1 MKMRVV
7 SLILGLFM
15 LAFTLVSCGKE
26 SAEAG
31 GKSPFEDRFV
41 KYDADNNLCV
51 YVDKGTGVCYLLWTS
66 YKYGCGLTVMLDED
80 GRPLTYWEDG
90 YDE

>member
-7 SLILGLFM
+7 SLILVLFM
-15 LAFTLVSCGKE
+15 LAFTLASCGKE

-31 GKSPFEDRFV
+31 GKSPFEGRFAS
-41 KYDADNNLCV
+41 YYADNGLYV
-51 YVDKGTGVCYLLWTS
+51 YVDKGTGVCYLWRYS
-66 YKYGCGLTVMLDED
+66 GYKGGLTVMLDED